1 MKKNL
6 VVLALLLTPLNAFAA
21 GQGISTWSAMVDS
34 IADTDLFGITDTS
47 DTTQSSSGSSKR
59 ITGTQLKSYLEVDA
73 AGDLSVNSVSASL
86 YTSTAAN
93 GSRVSLLPNNTVAY
107 TVGTGETGLVNESN
121 IIYQFLN
128 GGSKY
133 ALLTT
138 NSDANPVKEVDGHAS
153 GNLTAV
159 QVQNTIIY
167 NYGMGAAD
175 VALVLPTAAAGYSAL
190 FTVSTA
196 QANKWG
202 VQAGTNDKIY
212 LLAADGTISAG
223 SDNGYARMTAAQV
236 GQSFAC
242 WAVKT
247 DATTWDWQCK
257 AIAIGTSTF
266 AAN

>member
-1 MKKNL
+1 MKRL
-6 VVLALLLTPLNAFAA
+6 FLCLLMQLSIVTAVFAGPPSPA
-21 GQGISTWSAMVDS
+21 PNP
-34 IADTDLFGITDTS
+34 
-47 DTTQSSSGSSKR
+47 SSGALTSLPTAADQAIHATGNGTYEWTANPAYIS
-59 ITGTQLKSYLEVDA
+59 IT
-73 AGDLSVNSVSASL
+73 ASL
-86 YTSTAAN
+86 FNSTAAN

-107 TVGTGETGLVNESN
+107 TVNAGETGFVNEN
-121 IIYQFLN
+121 NVIYQFLN
-128 GGSKY
+128 GGTKY

-159 QVQNTIIY
+159 QVQNTTIY

-196 QANKWG
+196 QSNKWG
-202 VQAGTNDKIY
+202 VRAGTNDKIY
-212 LLAADGTISAG
+212 LIAADGTVSAG
-223 SDNGYARMTAAQV
+223 SDNGYARMTAAQI

-242 WAVKT
+242 WTTKT
-247 DATTWDWQCK
+247 DGSTWDWSCK